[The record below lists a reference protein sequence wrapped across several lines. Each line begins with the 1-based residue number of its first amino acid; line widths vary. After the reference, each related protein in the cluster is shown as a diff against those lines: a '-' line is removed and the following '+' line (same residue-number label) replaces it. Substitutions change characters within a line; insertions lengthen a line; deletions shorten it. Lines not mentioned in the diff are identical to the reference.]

1 MWSPA
6 FILVVSTL
14 GAIVSLAAALTLPAE
29 QKAVA
34 GFAFL
39 SCIGCIGDTLRK
51 DTDDNDEGY
60 YR

>member
-6 FILVVSTL
+6 FILVISTL
-14 GAIVSLAAALTLPAE
+14 GAIISLAAALTLPYE

-39 SCIGCIGDTLRK
+39 CCVGCIGDTLRK
-51 DTDDNDEGY
+51 DTDNDEGY
-60 YR
+60 YK